1 MVVQQLIGKPV
12 VYIDGQ
18 WIRQLGQGGPSRK
31 KKEWTPPPP
40 KKKGDGKLG
49 QTGPTSDRKK
59 ERKAL
64 TLRVKKTPKC
74 FEN

>member
-31 KKEWTPPPP
+31 KKEWTPPPA
-40 KKKGDGKLG
+40 KKRGMENWDKLDQH
-49 QTGPTSDRKK
+49 QT
-59 ERKAL
+59 ERKREKL
-64 TLRVKKTPKC
+64 SP
-74 FEN
+74 